1 MIDDL
6 VSTTRPVPGRL
17 APMLAGSALI
27 LLALP
32 VFAIAGWP
40 LRGWALAAV
49 LWTAAQ
55 AFAYLVTRLPL
66 DAGNL
71 AASGAR
77 GIGMGFRAFIV
88 GIPLV
93 AVTAAD
99 SSVGLAAA
107 LVYAFAY
114 TVELAV
120 SLVTFF
126 GSETKREAN
135 P

>member
-1 MIDDL
+1 
-6 VSTTRPVPGRL
+6 
-17 APMLAGSALI
+17 MLAGSALI

-49 LWTAAQ
+49 LWLAAQ
-55 AFAYLVTRLPL
+55 AFAYLLTRLPL

-93 AVTAAD
+93 AVTVAD

-107 LVYAFAY
+107 LLYALAY
-114 TVELAV
+114 TLELSV
-120 SLVTFF
+120 SLVQFF
-126 GSETKREAN
+126 GAETKKEAS